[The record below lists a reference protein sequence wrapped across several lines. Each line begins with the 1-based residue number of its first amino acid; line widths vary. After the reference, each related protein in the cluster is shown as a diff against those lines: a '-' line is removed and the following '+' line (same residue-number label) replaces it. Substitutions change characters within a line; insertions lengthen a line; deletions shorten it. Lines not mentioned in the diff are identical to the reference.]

1 MDTNNEYNEEETKAP
16 IASKAGKL
24 AKRFVKLGIAGLNK
38 TKEVPGKTVA
48 ASKKGASSFKEGYK
62 SA

>member
-1 MDTNNEYNEEETKAP
+1 MDINYEEQEDKTP

-24 AKRFVKLGIAGLNK
+24 TKRFVKLGFAGLNK
-38 TKEVPGKTVA
+38 AKEVPGKTVT

>member
-1 MDTNNEYNEEETKAP
+1 MDEVIK
-16 IASKAGKL
+16 IAGLIKAGKL
-24 AKRFVKLGIAGLNK
+24 TKRFVKLGIAGLNK
-38 TKEVPGKTVA
+38 TKQVPGKTVT

>member
-1 MDTNNEYNEEETKAP
+1 MDTNNEEQENKTP
-16 IASKAGKL
+16 IAGKAGKL
-24 AKRFVKLGIAGLNK
+24 TKRFVKLGIVGLNK
-38 TKEVPGKTVA
+38 AKEVPGKTVT

>member
-1 MDTNNEYNEEETKAP
+1 MDTNHNHKEEETKTP
-16 IASKAGKL
+16 IAGKAGKL
-24 AKRFVKLGIAGLNK
+24 TKRFVKLGIAGLNK
-38 TKEVPGKTVA
+38 TKEVPGKTVT

>member
-1 MDTNNEYNEEETKAP
+1 MDTNSEYDQEETKTP
-16 IASKAGKL
+16 IAGKAGKL
-24 AKRFVKLGIAGLNK
+24 TKRFVKLGLAGVNK
-38 TKEVPGKTVA
+38 AKEVPGKTVT